1 MISKIHFERLGIS
14 RRSLVCAI
22 GLFFGGCAS
31 SKDAATKP
39 PPLFTNQGDSFSQSF
54 NSCLGVP
61 MANYYNY
68 NLKAYDDAM
77 VQIRVAYPIAPTGK
91 LPIIACTVEEGT
103 DPSSFDLMIGALA
116 SKGFFVTL
124 ILPSKITPPKGI
136 DPNVHKNTRRAQQI
150 RFVLD
155 KMYEIVGFLQS
166 ERLNVDF
173 ENIGI
178 AGHGEAAWTA
188 LELIGW
194 GRGLLPSSELAD
206 GRIKA
211 AFALKPSPS
220 SLQTKIQDMATSRVI
235 YGRTMI
241 AGDLDDIPP
250 PPIGS
255 GVLGLGLPSA
265 SSGFGGLL
273 GRIKD
278 PHKKEKPQREIL
290 AAACAAAGF
299 FFEWSLKGKKDRF
312 NDLVALDG
320 KEIPSIDKKLS
331 FVRS

>member
-1 MISKIHFERLGIS
+1 MISKLNFERLGIS
-14 RRSLVCAI
+14 RRSLICGF
-22 GLFFGGCAS
+22 GLMLGGCAS
-31 SKDAATKP
+31 DKNSALKP
-39 PPLFTNQGDSFSQSF
+39 PPVFTSQGDSFSKSY

-61 MANYYNY
+61 MANFYNY
-68 NLKAYDDAM
+68 SLKAYDNAII
-77 VQIRVAYPIAPTGK
+77 QIRSAYPIAPNGK

-116 SKGFFVTL
+116 AKGFFVTL

-136 DPNVHKNTRRAQQI
+136 DPNIHKNTRRAQQI

-155 KMYEIVGFLQS
+155 KLKEITSLVNS
-166 ERLNVDF
+166 ERLNIDYD
-173 ENIGI
+173 NIGI

-211 AFALKPSPS
+211 AFALKPTPS
-220 SLQTKIQDMATSRVI
+220 SQQTKIQDRATSRVI
-235 YGRTMI
+235 YGRSMI
-241 AGDLDDIPP
+241 AGDLDEIPP

-255 GVLGLGLPSA
+255 GVLGLGLPNA
-265 SSGFGGLL
+265 SIGFGGLL

-278 PHKKEKPQREIL
+278 VNKKEKPQREIL

-299 FFEWSLKGKKDRF
+299 FFEWSLKGKKERF

-320 KEIPSIDKKLS
+320 KEIPSIGKKLS